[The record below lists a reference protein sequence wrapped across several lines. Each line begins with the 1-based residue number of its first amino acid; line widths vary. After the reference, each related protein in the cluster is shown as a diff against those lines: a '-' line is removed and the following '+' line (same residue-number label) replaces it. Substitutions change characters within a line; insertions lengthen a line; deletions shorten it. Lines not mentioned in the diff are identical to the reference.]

1 MKKEFFS
8 ISRIFAVTGALVLAV
23 ALLSACKKTDV
34 VSTHIPAAGLMAFN
48 LAPDQDGIGI
58 ALSGNVLN
66 NTPLYYTGFNG
77 LYQNIYTGIR
87 DIEVFGFTDS
97 VFAKSTFTFDDGQ
110 YYSLFVTGNNGV
122 YKNVVVKDEID
133 STASAEKAYIRY
145 VNAIA
150 DSNAL
155 KVTITAGG
163 DNSVDE
169 LAAFSKVSPFVA
181 VNGGDVKIALTNG
194 SNVSAERTVTLEN
207 GKVYTALLVGV
218 PGATDEDKKIQI
230 RYVQNGNLP
239 TDDAK

>member
-1 MKKEFFS
+1 
-8 ISRIFAVTGALVLAV
+8 
-23 ALLSACKKTDV
+23 
-34 VSTHIPAAGLMAFN
+34 MAFN

-110 YYSLFVTGNNGV
+110 YYSLFVTGN
-122 YKNVVVKDEID
+122 
-133 STASAEKAYIRY
+133 
-145 VNAIA
+145 NAIA